1 MRFLRTLYQV
11 LDAQGD
17 YGIRDNGP
25 IVTKWDQ
32 LQLAPELLRSLN
44 KFGYVNDLECFPAS

>member
-1 MRFLRTLYQV
+1 MWTFFQV

-25 IVTKWDQ
+25 IMTKWDQ
-32 LQLAPELLRSLN
+32 LQLVPELLRSLN
-44 KFGYVNDLECFPAS
+44 KFGCVNVLERILVS